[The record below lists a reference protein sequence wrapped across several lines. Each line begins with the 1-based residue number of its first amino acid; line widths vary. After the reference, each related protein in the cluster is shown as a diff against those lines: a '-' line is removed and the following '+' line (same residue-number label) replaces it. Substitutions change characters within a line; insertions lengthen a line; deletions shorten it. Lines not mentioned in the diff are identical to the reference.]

1 MKELEKLL
9 KDIKEIYKK
18 DAWNY
23 RYQYFTKSGKD
34 IIYDE
39 KFNDIFGSDRSGYEK
54 YKSENLDSYIEVSG
68 KVSLREVKDSIS
80 RETIGYITEEK
91 LPGEGSIQRARE
103 IYEETF
109 NIVREILKVKDN
121 ESFMF
126 YVIQNEPKYDFK
138 PSINEYIQRTEWLVE
153 LVRDYENDEEFR
165 HFLNK
170 IKD

>member
-9 KDIKEIYKK
+9 KSLREIYKK

-23 RYQYFTKSGKD
+23 KYQYFTKSGKD
-34 IIYDE
+34 IIYSE
-39 KFNDIFGSDRSGYEK
+39 KFNKMFGDDRNGYEK
-54 YKSENLDSYIEVSG
+54 YRKDNPDSYVEVSG
-68 KVSLREVKDSIS
+68 KVSLREVKDNIS
-80 RETIGYITEEK
+80 NKTVGYITEEK

-126 YVIQNEPKYDFK
+126 YVIQNEPRYDFR
-138 PSINEYIQRTEWLVE
+138 PSIEEYIQRTEWLVE
-153 LVRDYENDEEFR
+153 LVREYENNEEFR